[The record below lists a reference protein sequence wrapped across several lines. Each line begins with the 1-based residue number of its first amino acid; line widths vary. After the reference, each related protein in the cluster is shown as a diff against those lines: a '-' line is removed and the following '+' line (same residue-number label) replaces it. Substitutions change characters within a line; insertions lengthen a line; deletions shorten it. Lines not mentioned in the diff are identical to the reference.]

1 MNTPIIGEPEEQT
14 KQTKQT
20 EQALESRAQTLESRA
35 EQIEQQPPEED
46 ESIFE
51 GKKYDREYLP

>member
-14 KQTKQT
+14 EEQTK
-20 EQALESRAQTLESRA
+20 QALESRAQTLESRA

-46 ESIFE
+46 ESIF
-51 GKKYDREYLP
+51 KDKTSNS